1 MDTHVLT
8 DTETGETHIGTLD
21 ELLAEINDLVGTV
34 TAAFV
39 YRRYDGTPLAFAT
52 FVLEPAPAAF
62 EITQE
67 GN

>member
-8 DTETGETHIGTLD
+8 DTETGETYIGTLD
-21 ELLAEINDLVGTV
+21 ELLAELNDLVGTV

-52 FVLEPAPAAF
+52 FVLEPALAAF